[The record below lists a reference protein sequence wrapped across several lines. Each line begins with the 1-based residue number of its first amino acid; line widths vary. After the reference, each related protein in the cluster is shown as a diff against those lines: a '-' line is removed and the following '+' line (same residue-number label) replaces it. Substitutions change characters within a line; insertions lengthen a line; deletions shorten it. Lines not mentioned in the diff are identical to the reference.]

1 MATDLVDSFKRGRGF
16 GFRDALLEFGRLGPT
31 AFAVCLWLARGFA
44 IACIFCSEF
53 AGGYDAFG
61 FSSRDTQLTRT
72 SGNRAAVEAILK
84 QVSNLALIT
93 SALRAYSI
101 KHDGTYPTSLE
112 ELKPDYTPP
121 QMFAGGQIPRDHDG
135 QPFDYRVSADK
146 LSYTLCND
154 DLEKGGIECLEG
166 GGN

>member
-1 MATDLVDSFKRGRGF
+1 MTKFLIGLGVVILVAAGGVVYWF
-16 GFRDALLEFGRLGPT
+16 GFHENENEFPLADYNFTEVRDASIND
-31 AFAVCLWLARGFA
+31 FAEDYYQNNPETNL
-44 IACIFCSEF
+44 
-53 AGGYDAFG
+53 
-61 FSSRDTQLTRT
+61 
-72 SGNRAAVEAILK
+72 NVEAILK

-101 KHDGTYPTSLE
+101 KHDGKYPTSLE